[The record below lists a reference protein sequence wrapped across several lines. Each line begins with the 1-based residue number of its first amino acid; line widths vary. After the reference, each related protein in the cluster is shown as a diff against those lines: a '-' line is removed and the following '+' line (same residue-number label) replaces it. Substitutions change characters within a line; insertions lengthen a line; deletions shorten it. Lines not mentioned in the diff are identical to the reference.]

1 MNKIQEVKQRADII
15 KVAEHLGI
23 KLNRANKCNCIWHDE
38 KTASL
43 SFSQSRQIFHC
54 FGCGV
59 TGDCITLVS
68 KLLNINAYEAAK
80 QINSIFSLGID
91 FGKTNSSKFEINR
104 QIQIQKA
111 RERFYKWHNETLQLL
126 CDYLHS
132 LSKIERLQKQEMIEY
147 YIDLLIFGTKK
158 IGCGLRKQK
167 KGGVKKLNEELE
179 KEMLKKNPPDIEKLD
194 KENILEDAIFDYL
207 ISLPNSPDKIRIIE
221 KIRERAKELKIIQ
234 PFNI

>member
-147 YIDLLIFGTKK
+147 YIDLLIFG
-158 IGCGLRKQK
+158 
-167 KGGVKKLNEELE
+167 NEEDWLWFKKTE
-179 KEMLKKNPPDIEKLD
+179 ERWCKEIERRIRKR
-194 KENILEDAIFDYL
+194 DA
-207 ISLPNSPDKIRIIE
+207 
-221 KIRERAKELKIIQ
+221 
-234 PFNI
+234 